1 VLTAAETALKED
13 KFIRGAL
20 PSAANSRLE
29 FLVIGPSAAVA
40 SASAAVAVS
49 VDSAK
54 KNCQVILFNHYNFP
68 SFFS

>member
-29 FLVIGPSAAVA
+29 FLVIGPLTDGAAVA
-40 SASAAVAVS
+40 SAVDAVA
-49 VDSAK
+49 SAK
-54 KNCQVILFNHYNFP
+54 KLSSDSVQLLQL
-68 SFFS
+68 SFFF